1 MPCFRADRQPNGRVE
16 SAPAALTAAGRE
28 KLGGVDVTLLGTGAP
43 QGLPRP
49 GCPCAACATAVGD
62 GARAATALLV
72 DGVLLIDLT
81 PGPAFAAARAGRSLA
96 GVRQVLLSH
105 PHDGP
110 AMEVPAGLP
119 QPGRVADG
127 RELALL
133 DGHRV
138 RAVAVDIP
146 GTGYEISGTDGER
159 LLYLPPGAAPAGLPG
174 GTGRAAGGGDRGQ
187 GGAGPYDLVLLDVL
201 ERPDA
206 LARLR
211 AGGLV
216 DAATDVVAVHV
227 DHGVPPGPELHRRL
241 AAVGARAVADGSALV
256 VGEYH
261 AVPDLPRRTLVLGG
275 ARSGKSVEAERRLA
289 AFPDVVYV
297 ATGGTRDGDED
308 WAQRVSLHRER
319 RPGSWRTVETCDL
332 VPLLEAGR
340 PGKAA
345 APAGQEAAGAGRDA
359 GAVWPGV
366 EAAGPGAD
374 AAGAVAGSGAGRA
387 VDASPLLID
396 CLALW
401 LTHVM
406 DEVGAWD
413 DETWE
418 AGGRQALRER
428 TDALVAAVRA
438 TPRPVVA
445 VSNEVG
451 SGVVPATPAGRRFR
465 DELGRLNAAFAAECE
480 QVLLVVAGQ
489 ALALRG

>member
-1 MPCFRADRQPNGRVE
+1 M
-16 SAPAALTAAGRE
+16 
-28 KLGGVDVTLLGTGAP
+28 DVTLLGTGAP

-62 GARAATALLV
+62 EARAATALLV
-72 DGVLLIDLT
+72 DGALMIDLT
-81 PGPAFAAARAGRSLA
+81 PGPAFAAARAGQSLA

-110 AMEVPAGLP
+110 VMEVPAGLP

-146 GTGYEISGTDGER
+146 GTGYEISGADGER
-159 LLYLPPGAAPAGLPG
+159 LLYLPPGAAPAGLG
-174 GTGRAAGGGDRGQ
+174 DGNGRSAGGGYEGT
-187 GGAGPYDLVLLDVL
+187 GGTGPYDLVLLDVL

-211 AGGLV
+211 ASGAV
-216 DAATDVVAVHV
+216 DAATDVVAVHI

-241 AAVGARAVADGSALV
+241 AAVGARAVADGSTLM
-256 VGEYH
+256 VGEFH

-289 AFPDVVYV
+289 AFPGVVYV
-297 ATGGTRDGDED
+297 ATGGTRDGDQD

-319 RPGSWRTVETCDL
+319 RPSSWRTVETCDL
-332 VPLLEAGR
+332 VPLL
-340 PGKAA
+340 AA
-345 APAGQEAAGAGRDA
+345 S
-359 GAVWPGV
+359 
-366 EAAGPGAD
+366 GPGAD
-374 AAGAVAGSGAGRA
+374 PGTGRPA
-387 VDASPLLID
+387 EASPLLID

-413 DETWE
+413 DATWE
-418 AGGRQALRER
+418 AGGRKALRER
-428 TDALVAAVRA
+428 TDALVAAVRE
-438 TPRPVVA
+438 THRQVVA

-451 SGVVPATPAGRRFR
+451 SGVVPASAAGRRFR
-465 DELGRLNAAFAAECE
+465 DELGRLNAAFGAECE